1 MRHFAD
7 RNFICH
13 FLWVLAL
20 CAGHLQAQ
28 PAASIAERTAG
39 LERQQGF
46 VPFWW
51 DAARGR
57 VLLEIPVFD
66 ADVLY
71 YVSAASGGGSV
82 EMNLDRGIM
91 ASSVIHFQ
99 RSGPRVLVVKQN
111 LDFRA
116 VGGTAAR
123 SANVELSFPSSVL
136 AALPVE
142 ADESGRVLVDAT
154 PLFMRDAADIEGDL
168 RSLNQGSFRYD
179 PVRSVF
185 NPLRMKAF
193 PDNTEIE
200 TVSTFTVDNAGRVA
214 ANVLPDTRSMTLYIH
229 HSFLR
234 APEGYTPRKADPRI
248 GVSALDFKNFAAP
261 VDEDP
266 QLSWVTR
273 WRLEK
278 QDPAAAVSEPVKPI
292 VFYLDPAMPEPF
304 RSAMREGTLWWNEA
318 FEAAGFRNAVQVA
331 DPTPDMDP
339 MDIRF
344 AWVLWIERD
353 GRGFSSGG
361 TYRDPRTGEILGSK
375 TRMDSDRIRT
385 IANYWES
392 YVGATGSDTVQESM
406 VVLRQALLIAH
417 ELGHALG
424 FGHNW
429 ASSLNERAS
438 VMEYPTPRV
447 KVVNGRLDLS
457 ESFQD
462 SIGDYDKFMA
472 RYSYTILPPASEA
485 AGLDTIIGE
494 MRASGLLFVPSSD
507 PRWAWYDDRAT
518 PTEYL
523 RETLDAREI
532 MLANYGPGM
541 LDIGEPLGAL
551 RDMRLWMAYL
561 HHRWAIEAGQR
572 YIGGMYHEFAV
583 KGETLQPQPTQIVP
597 AELQREVLD
606 LLMESIA
613 PERLVLSESLLALL
627 TPNPGDSREDMAD
640 DYAFD
645 QLRAARIIAGLVLEP
660 LFESARA
667 ERLLAFADREPGTL
681 TLPELVDTVLANTW
695 DVQRDSDPRY
705 SSLRRVTQGVA
716 LQAMMQL
723 GASADLVPEARA
735 FVLDELLMLS
745 VKLQSRSSDDRVTQ
759 AFYRQSARD
768 ITSYLEDPA
777 GFALKSAGVAW
788 GERPRS
794 RFPLPPGPPL

>member
-7 RNFICH
+7 RNFICR

-20 CAGHLQAQ
+20 CAGQLQAQ

-142 ADESGRVLVDAT
+142 ADENGRVLVDAT

-179 PVRSVF
+179 PARSVF

-200 TVSTFTVDNAGRVA
+200 TVSTFAVDNAGRVA
-214 ANVLPDTRSMTLYIH
+214 ANVLPDARSMTLYIH

-248 GVSALDFKNFAAP
+248 GVSTMDFKNFAAP

-278 QDPAAAVSEPVKPI
+278 QDPSAAVSEPVKPI

-318 FEAAGFRNAVQVA
+318 FEAAGFSNAVQVA

-406 VVLRQALLIAH
+406 VVLRQSLLIAH

-424 FGHNW
+424 FQHNW
-429 ASSLNERAS
+429 ASSLNDRAS

-485 AGLDTIIGE
+485 AGLDAIIAE
-494 MRASGLLFVPSSD
+494 MRESGLLFVPSSD
-507 PRWAWYDDRAT
+507 PRWSWYDDRAT

-541 LDIGEPLGAL
+541 LDIGEQLGAL

-572 YIGGMYHEFAV
+572 YIGGMYHEFAA

-597 AELQREVLD
+597 AQLQREVLD

-613 PERLVLSESLLALL
+613 PERLVLPESLLALL

-660 LFESARA
+660 LFEAARA

-695 DVQRDSDPRY
+695 EVQRESDPRY

-723 GASADLVPEARA
+723 GASADLVPEASA
-735 FVLDELLMLS
+735 FVLDELQMLAE
-745 VKLQSRSSDDRVTQ
+745 KLQSRSSDDRVTQ

-768 ITSYLEDPA
+768 IASYLEDPA

>member
-7 RNFICH
+7 RNFICR
-13 FLWVLAL
+13 FLWILAL
-20 CAGHLQAQ
+20 CASQLQAQ
-28 PAASIAERTAG
+28 PAASITERTAG

-116 VGGTAAR
+116 IGGTAAR
-123 SANVELSFPSSVL
+123 STNVTMSFPSSVL

-142 ADESGRVLVDAT
+142 AEENGRVLVDAT

-168 RSLNQGSFRYD
+168 GRLNQGSFRYD
-179 PVRSVF
+179 PARSVF
-185 NPLRMKAF
+185 HPPRMKAF

-200 TVSTFTVDNAGRVA
+200 TVSTFTVDNAGSVA
-214 ANVLPDTRSMTLYIH
+214 ANVLPDAGSMTLYIH

-234 APEGYTPRKADPRI
+234 APEGYTPRVADPRI
-248 GVSALDFKNFAAP
+248 GVSAMDFKNFAAP
-261 VDEDP
+261 VNADP
-266 QLSWVTR
+266 QESWVTR

-278 QDPAAAVSEPVKPI
+278 QDPSAALSEPVKPI
-292 VFYLDPAMPEPF
+292 VFYLDPAIPEPF
-304 RSAMREGTLWWNEA
+304 RTAMREGTLWWNEA
-318 FEAAGFRNAVQVA
+318 FEAAGFLNAVQVA

-406 VVLRQALLIAH
+406 VVLRQSLLIAH

-424 FGHNW
+424 FQHNW
-429 ASSLNERAS
+429 ASSLNDRAS

-472 RYSYTILPPASEA
+472 RYAYTILPPASEA
-485 AGLDTIIGE
+485 EGLDTIIAE
-494 MRASGLLFVPSSD
+494 MREAGLLFVPSSD
-507 PRWAWYDDRAT
+507 PRWSWYDDRAT

-532 MLANYGPGM
+532 MLANYGPGL
-541 LDIGEPLGAL
+541 LDFGEPLGAL

-597 AELQREVLD
+597 VALQREVLD
-606 LLMESIA
+606 LLMESIS
-613 PERLVLSESLLALL
+613 PERLVLPESLLALL

-681 TLPELVDTVLANTW
+681 TLPELVDTILANTW
-695 DVQRDSDPRY
+695 DVQRESDPRFAA
-705 SSLRRVTQGVA
+705 LRRVTQGVV

-723 GASADLVPEARA
+723 GASDDLVPEARA
-735 FVLDELLMLS
+735 FVLDELQLLAEG
-745 VKLQSRSSDDRVTQ
+745 LQSRSSDDRVTQ
-759 AFYRQSARD
+759 AFYRQTARD
-768 ITSYLEDPA
+768 IASYLEDPA